1 MAVYKDVNDSHN
13 NPKWRVACYYTD
25 WKGEYKKHDKRGFTS
40 KKDALE
46 YERAFLAKSA
56 RDINMSFDSFIDTY
70 LEDIKPQIKKST
82 LANKT
87 QLIEMHIRPFFKSLS
102 LSEITSTHILQW
114 QNELLR
120 KRDADG
126 KGYSETYLRS
136 INNQLTAIFNHA
148 VKYYDLPKNPCY
160 AFKKLGK
167 STGPEML
174 FWTKDEYLK
183 FSDAI
188 KDKPMSYYAFQI
200 LYWTGIRSGE
210 LLALTREDFD
220 LEKRTLRINK
230 TYQVVKGEAMTTSPK
245 TEKSNRTIEL
255 PQFLCDE
262 MQDYFD
268 SIYKIDPKSRLFPIS
283 KHYLHH
289 EMDRGSQA
297 AGVKR
302 IRIHD
307 LRHSSCALLIELG
320 YSPIQIADR
329 LGHETSTVTERYSH
343 LYPSVQRNMADKL
356 NETFITSQEE

>member
-1 MAVYKDVNDSHN
+1 MSASRDNGNGYEGR
-13 NPKWRVACYYTD
+13 KWKVSCYYTD
-25 WKGEYKKHDKRGFTS
+25 WTGERKRHVKRGFDTR
-40 KKDALE
+40 KEALE
-46 YERAFLAKSA
+46 YEHNFLARKSK
-56 RDINMSFDSFIDTY
+56 DINMNFGSFIDIY
-70 LEDIKPQIKKST
+70 MEDLKPQLKKST
-82 LANKT
+82 FAVKT
-87 QLIEMHIRPFFKSLS
+87 RLIEVHVRPYFEKLS
-102 LSEITSTHILQW
+102 LAEITSTHILQW

-126 KGYSETYLRS
+126 KGYSETYLRT

-167 STGPEML
+167 SEAKEML

-183 FSDAI
+183 FAEVM
-188 KDKPMSYYAFQI
+188 KDKPMSYYCFQI
-200 LYWTGIRSGE
+200 LFWTGIREGE
-210 LLALTREDFD
+210 LLALTRADFD

-230 TYQVVKGEAMTTSPK
+230 TYQVVNGEEMTTSPK

-262 MQDYFD
+262 MQDYFE
-268 SIYKIDPKSRLFPIS
+268 SIYKLPSDSRLFPVS
-283 KHYLHH
+283 KHYLHS
-289 EMDRGSQA
+289 EMNRGSKA

-320 YSPIQIADR
+320 YSPIQIAER
-329 LGHETSTVTERYSH
+329 LGHECSTVTERYSH
-343 LYPSVQRNMADKL
+343 LYPSVQRSMADKL
-356 NETFITSQEE
+356 NDTFITSQED